1 MPRML
6 LVSGGFSLPPQEAFD
21 TQRDLGLLIFSLV
34 LFKQI
39 SGRP

>member
-6 LVSGGFSLPPQEAFD
+6 LVTGDFSSQPQAAFD
-21 TQRDLGLLIFSLV
+21 TQRDLGALIFSLV
-34 LFKQI
+34 LLKQT